1 MATAM
6 NMGPARSGCF
16 GYRPPRGFTR
26 TFSRRGK
33 TRPVK
38 LQMVNWWIASGAI
51 LCVLISPMVVQAES
65 QKGDKPMTVSSGT
78 QVSIEYT
85 LRLEDEAVIDT
96 NVGSDPLT
104 YVHGSQQIIPG
115 LEKGLDGMKIG
126 ESRRVTVKP
135 DEAYGPVNPEAFKEI
150 EKEKLPPDAL
160 KVGAQLEGRDG
171 SGQPVYARVAEV
183 KDRTVV
189 LDLNH
194 PLAGKTL
201 YFEIKVL
208 DIQEKK
214 SVK

>member
-1 MATAM
+1 MAAAM
-6 NMGPARSGCF
+6 NIGPARNGCL
-16 GYRPPRGFTR
+16 GYRPPRRFTR
-26 TFSRRGK
+26 IFSRRGK
-33 TRPVK
+33 THPVK
-38 LQMVNWWIASGAI
+38 LQTVNWWIASGAI
-51 LCVLISPMVVQAES
+51 LCVLISPMVVQAGS
-65 QKGDKPMTVSSGT
+65 QKGEQPVTVSSGT

-85 LRLEDEAVIDT
+85 LRLQDEAVIDT

-171 SGQPVYARVAEV
+171 SGQPVYARVVEV
-183 KDRTVV
+183 KDQTVV

-208 DIQEKK
+208 DIKEKK

>member
-1 MATAM
+1 MAAAM
-6 NMGPARSGCF
+6 NMRPARSGCF
-16 GYRPPRGFTR
+16 GYRPPHGFTR

-33 TRPVK
+33 ARPVK

-51 LCVLISPMVVQAES
+51 LCMLISPMFVQAGS

-115 LEKGLDGMKIG
+115 LEKGLNGMKIG
-126 ESRRVTVKP
+126 ESKRVAVKP

-171 SGQPVYARVAEV
+171 SGQPVYARVVEV

-208 DIQEKK
+208 DIQEKG